1 MIPNYIS
8 CVLTAGFPSDRMSQ
22 LAGTALPVVERRK
35 GPPLVSRKIEIC
47 AMDSR
52 FETTR
57 LLDRMCEGD
66 SAASEALIP
75 LLYRELRA
83 IAAHCLKSERHG
95 HTLQPTALVHEAFL
109 KLVDQKNANYRSRG
123 HFMAIAAM
131 VMRRILVS
139 HAEKRAAAKRGGGAA
154 RVPLDDDLGA
164 KEETRIDLVALD
176 EAMNKLAQFDARKA
190 KVVEQRFFAGIE
202 MSQIAE
208 NLGVSLSTVKRD
220 WEYARTW
227 LMREIEPGG

>member
-1 MIPNYIS
+1 M
-8 CVLTAGFPSDRMSQ
+8 VAPS
-22 LAGTALPVVERRK
+22 
-35 GPPLVSRKIEIC
+35 
-47 AMDSR
+47 
-52 FETTR
+52 ETTR
-57 LLDRMCEGD
+57 LLDRMREGD

-75 LLYRELRA
+75 LLYRELRG
-83 IAAHCLKSERHG
+83 IAAKCLRSERRG
-95 HTLQPTALVHEAFL
+95 HTLQPTALVHEAYL
-109 KLVDQKNANYRSRG
+109 KLVGQRDADYRNRG

-154 RVPLDDDLGA
+154 RIPLYEDVAIADGRSL
-164 KEETRIDLVALD
+164 DLVALD
-176 EAMNKLAQFDARKA
+176 EAMEKLSLRDERKA

-208 NLGVSLSTVKRD
+208 NLGVSLATVKRD

-227 LMREIEPGG
+227 LMREMQTGE

>member
-1 MIPNYIS
+1 MAHQPDIT
-8 CVLTAGFPSDRMSQ
+8 L
-22 LAGTALPVVERRK
+22 
-35 GPPLVSRKIEIC
+35 
-47 AMDSR
+47 
-52 FETTR
+52 
-57 LLDRMCEGD
+57 LLDRLRDGD
-66 SAASEALIP
+66 SAASEAIIP
-75 LLYRELRA
+75 LLYGELRA
-83 IAAHCLKSERHG
+83 VAARCLKSERRG

-109 KLVDQKNANYRSRG
+109 KLVDQQNANFQSRG

-154 RVPLDDDLGA
+154 RVPLDEELGSSG
-164 KEETRIDLVALD
+164 ERNIDLIAMD
-176 EAMNKLAQFDARKA
+176 EALNKLADRDPRKA

-227 LMREIEPGG
+227 LMREIDCGG

>member
-1 MIPNYIS
+1 MS
-8 CVLTAGFPSDRMSQ
+8 TSSDVTK
-22 LAGTALPVVERRK
+22 LLERVR
-35 GPPLVSRKIEIC
+35 S
-47 AMDSR
+47 
-52 FETTR
+52 
-57 LLDRMCEGD
+57 GD

-83 IAAHCLKSERHG
+83 IAAKCLKSERPG

-109 KLVDQKNANYRSRG
+109 KLVDQRDADYRSRG

-131 VMRRILVS
+131 VMRRILVN
-139 HAEKRAAAKRGGGAA
+139 HAEKRAALKRGGGAA
-154 RVPLDDDLGA
+154 RVPLDDDVMASG
-164 KEETRIDLVALD
+164 ERDLDMVALD
-176 EAMNKLAQFDARKA
+176 EAMNRLAGLDERKA
-190 KVVEQRFFAGIE
+190 KVVEQRFFAGME

-227 LMREIEPGG
+227 LMREMHNIE

>member
-1 MIPNYIS
+1 M
-8 CVLTAGFPSDRMSQ
+8 AEKSD
-22 LAGTALPVVERRK
+22 V
-35 GPPLVSRKIEIC
+35 
-47 AMDSR
+47 
-52 FETTR
+52 TR
-57 LLDRMCEGD
+57 LLDRMREGD
-66 SAASEALIP
+66 SEASEAIIP
-75 LLYRELRA
+75 LLYEELRA
-83 IAAHCLKSERHG
+83 IAAQCLKTERRG

-109 KLVDQKNANYRSRG
+109 KLVDQKNADYRSRG

-139 HAEKRAAAKRGGGAA
+139 HAEKRSAAKRGGGAA
-154 RVPLDDDLGA
+154 RVPLDEGLGA
-164 KEETRIDLVALD
+164 SGEKGVDLVALD
-176 EAMNKLAQFDARKA
+176 EAMNKLARRDPRKA

-227 LMREIEPGG
+227 LMREIEGGG